1 MRFTGVVVL
10 CALAGCAVSC
20 RGGGDK
26 EPEEK
31 EKVGARRR
39 DPWYELAL
47 EVSTQN
53 ERVLAQ
59 RLSAAGR
66 HDLLPRLRQ
75 DFHLFNEDPE
85 RMYAF
90 ARRARRDL
98 KVEVGGPQPTRT
110 QLDDYIRAQAANAG
124 ALDLAGLER
133 ALRGQEQPQDRL
145 PCPPYCK

>member
-1 MRFTGVVVL
+1 MRFMGVVVL

-20 RGGGDK
+20 RGGGGE

-31 EKVGARRR
+31 LGARRK

-47 EVSTQN
+47 EVSNQN

-59 RLSAAGR
+59 RLTTAGR
-66 HDLLPRLRQ
+66 RDLLPRLRQ
-75 DFHLFNEDPE
+75 DFHLFNDDPE
-85 RMYAF
+85 RIYAF
-90 ARRARRDL
+90 ARRARRDMKL
-98 KVEVGGPQPTRT
+98 GLGGPPPTRT
-110 QLDDYIRAQAANAG
+110 QLDDYIRTQAANAT

-133 ALRGQEQPQDRL
+133 ALRGVEQPQDRL